1 MRALRG
7 CGAGDLEVALTKMN
21 RLKFHAKNRFAA
33 CTADSRLL
41 LFCVQARRV
50 SAGGF
55 SRSFNFPAGGGCR
68 DGFTIPM
75 PGKNLTRH
83 EIFRG
88 KVSRRK
94 NQK

>member
-1 MRALRG
+1 M
-7 CGAGDLEVALTKMN
+7 KMN

-33 CTADSRLL
+33 CTASAQLL
-41 LFCVQARRV
+41 LFYPQARRV

-55 SRSFNFPAGGGCR
+55 SLCFNFPAGDGFR
-68 DGFTIPM
+68 DGFTIPVSEKN
-75 PGKNLTRH
+75 KNLTRH

-94 NQK
+94 NRK

>member
-1 MRALRG
+1 
-7 CGAGDLEVALTKMN
+7 MN
-21 RLKFHAKNRFAA
+21 RLKFLAKNRFAA
-33 CTADSRLL
+33 CAAGVRLL
-41 LFCVQARRV
+41 LFCVQARREY
-50 SAGGF
+50 AGGF
-55 SRSFNFPAGGGCR
+55 SRSFSFPAGGGFR
-68 DGFTIPM
+68 DGFQIPM

>member
-1 MRALRG
+1 MRALCGR
-7 CGAGDLEVALTKMN
+7 GAGDLEVALTKMN

-33 CTADSRLL
+33 CTASPRLL
-41 LFCVQARRV
+41 LFCVQARRCPP
-50 SAGGF
+50 ADF
-55 SRSFNFPAGGGCR
+55 LSFNFPAGGGLR

-88 KVSRRK
+88 KISRRK